1 MINTERAAFLTAI
14 IIFTTIL
21 LVIVFLIKIVI
32 KLIYIKKID
41 LKKLNFPDF
50 IEKTQQPILTLICST
65 ERNAFLFAR
74 PLARFSIYKDFLL
87 IWIIGAGEYLVIL
100 KEEIIFIERC
110 FHATSN
116 NWLKINNNAKNVPD
130 NLFLC
135 LSNKT
140 IAKITRVFGSMK
152 IEVIVKE

>member
-1 MINTERAAFLTAI
+1 MINTEKLGFFLIT

-21 LVIVFLIKIVI
+21 LILFLLIKIVI

-50 IEKTQQPILTLICST
+50 IEKAQQPILTLICSM
-65 ERNAFLFAR
+65 ERNVFLFAR

-100 KEEIIFIERC
+100 KEEINFIERC
-110 FHATSN
+110 FHETSN
-116 NWLKINNNAKNVPD
+116 NWLIINNNTKNTPD
-130 NLFLC
+130 DLFLC
-135 LSNKT
+135 LSNKS
-140 IAKITRVFGSMK
+140 IIKITRALKSMK
-152 IEVIVKE
+152 IEIGVS